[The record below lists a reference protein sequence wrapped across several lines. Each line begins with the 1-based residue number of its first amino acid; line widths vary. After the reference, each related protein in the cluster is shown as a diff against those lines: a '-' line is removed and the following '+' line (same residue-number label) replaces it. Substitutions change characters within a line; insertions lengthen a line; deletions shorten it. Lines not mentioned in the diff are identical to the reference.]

1 MYKKTLSSDDVA
13 PIRGNVEYAL
23 CASTMAICYFV
34 VSSYDLG
41 KKIETGKDYFVERKR
56 KCFSLLR
63 RK

>member
-1 MYKKTLSSDDVA
+1 MLHRFEAMLNTPSVL
-13 PIRGNVEYAL
+13 
-23 CASTMAICYFV
+23 STMAICYFV